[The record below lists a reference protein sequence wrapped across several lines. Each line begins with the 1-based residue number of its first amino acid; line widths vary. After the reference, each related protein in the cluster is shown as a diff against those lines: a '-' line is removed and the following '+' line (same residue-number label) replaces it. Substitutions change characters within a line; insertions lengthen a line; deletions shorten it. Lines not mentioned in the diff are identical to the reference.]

1 MHFLIYII
9 NNIFLID
16 DSYTLCFFPVFDRSD
31 MFANKRPLMALC
43 DGARYVHNFY
53 IIEQNNY
60 T

>member
-1 MHFLIYII
+1 MIAIYYV
-9 NNIFLID
+9 F
-16 DSYTLCFFPVFDRSD
+16 SVFDRSD